1 MLYHLPMSNQ
11 PVNTSKTRDIY
22 TVSRLN
28 REVRTLLETGF
39 PLLWIEAELSNFA
52 RPASGHW
59 YFSLKDQAAQVKCA
73 MFKNRNQLVKVLP
86 TNGKQV
92 LVRARIGLYEPRGD
106 YQIIIEHMEEAGDG
120 ELRRQ
125 FELLKNKLA
134 NDGLFDSAHKKN
146 IPKTVTRVGIVTSP
160 SGAAIHDILTTLKRR
175 FPMQKTIIY
184 PTPVQG
190 KGACQHIATAINK
203 ANIRAETDVLIIAR
217 GGGALEDLW
226 EFNEEVVARA
236 IYESDIP
243 IVTGVGHEVDFT
255 IADFVADQRAATPT
269 AAAELISP
277 DRYQQLQT
285 LSSYESRLIGLI
297 EKNLQQKQQQVDWLS
312 KRIRHPKE
320 RLHMLRQKVKQL
332 NQRNIRSLESTLSDA
347 RYKLELLNARVLRHE
362 PSQRIQQL
370 ILRYKNIH
378 QRFQRA
384 SNQTLTNKRQKLS
397 HLIHTLDA
405 LSPLHTLKRGY
416 AIVKDENNNIISQSK
431 KVKIGHKVKTE
442 LDQGHFI
449 STITDIHND

>member
-1 MLYHLPMSNQ
+1 MNQ
-11 PVNTSKTRDIY
+11 SSLETTKSRDIY
-22 TVSRLN
+22 SVSRLN
-28 REVRTLLETGF
+28 REVRTILETAF

-59 YFSLKDQAAQVKCA
+59 YFSLKDEAAQVKCA

-86 TNGKQV
+86 ANGKQV

-106 YQIIIEHMEEAGDG
+106 YQLIIEHMEEAGDG
-120 ELRRQ
+120 ALRRQ
-125 FELLKNKLA
+125 FDLLKNKLA
-134 NDGLFDSAHKKN
+134 NEGLFDAAHKKE
-146 IPKTVTRVGIVTSP
+146 IPETATRVGIITSP
-160 SGAAIHDILTTLKRR
+160 TGAAIHDILTTLKRR

-190 KGACQHIATAINK
+190 KGASNNIATAINK
-203 ANIRAETDVLIIAR
+203 ANERQEIDVLIVAR

-226 EFNEEVVARA
+226 EFNEEIVARA
-236 IYESDIP
+236 IYDSTIP
-243 IVTGVGHEVDFT
+243 VITGIGHEVDFT

-277 DRYQQLQT
+277 DRIQQLQK
-285 LSSYESRLIGLI
+285 LSSIESRFVYLIQ
-297 EKNLQQKQQQVDWLS
+297 KNLQQKQQEVDWFT

-320 RLHMLRQKVKQL
+320 RLQILQNKINQL
-332 NQRNIRSLESTLSDA
+332 NQRNISSIKNSLSNA
-347 RYKLELLNARVLRHE
+347 RYKIELFDAKIQQHE

-370 ILRYKNIH
+370 RLRYKHINE
-378 QRFQRA
+378 RFQRITK
-384 SNQTLTNKRQKLS
+384 QTLMNKRQKLQ
-397 HLIHTLDA
+397 HLVHTLDA

-416 AIVKDENNNIISQSK
+416 AIVKNENNNIISQSN
-431 KVKIGHKVKTE
+431 KVNVGQQIKTE
-442 LDQGHFI
+442 LNQGHLY

>member
-1 MLYHLPMSNQ
+1 MNSISN
-11 PVNTSKTRDIY
+11 SRDIY

-28 REVRTLLETGF
+28 REVRTILETAF

-59 YFSLKDQAAQVKCA
+59 YFSLKDEAAQVKCA

-86 TNGKQV
+86 ANGKQV

-106 YQIIIEHMEEAGDG
+106 YQLIIEHMEEAGDG
-120 ELRRQ
+120 ALRRQ
-125 FELLKNKLA
+125 FEELKNKLA
-134 NDGLFDSAHKKN
+134 EEGLFDSAHKKE
-146 IPKTVTRVGIVTSP
+146 IPETATRVGIITSP

-175 FPMQKTIIY
+175 FPMQQTIIY

-190 KGACQHIATAINK
+190 KGASNKIAAAINK
-203 ANIRAETDVLIIAR
+203 ANARQEVDVLLVAR

-243 IVTGVGHEVDFT
+243 IVTGIGHEVDFT

-277 DRYQQLQT
+277 DRIQQLQKLT
-285 LSSYESRLIGLI
+285 SFESRLVNLI
-297 EKNLQQKQQQVDWLS
+297 QKNLQQKQQQVDWLS
-312 KRIRHPKE
+312 KRIRHPKD
-320 RLHMLRQKVKQL
+320 RLQILQHKISQL
-332 NQRNIRSLESTLSDA
+332 NQRNIHSIENTLSSA
-347 RYKLELLNARVLRHE
+347 CYKIELLSARIQQHE

-370 ILRYKNIH
+370 MLRYDNIS

-384 SNQTLTNKRQKLS
+384 SNQAIVNKRQKLS
-397 HLIHTLDA
+397 QLIHTLDA

-416 AIVKDENNNIISQSK
+416 AIVKDENNNIVSQSK
-431 KVKIGHKVKTE
+431 NVKVGNEVKTE
-442 LDQGHFI
+442 LNQGHFI